1 VNAGGLGRPAQHA
14 LVVLAIVLAVG
25 ALHLARSA
33 VVPVLFAVFLAVLLS
48 PGVAAL
54 ARWRVPR
61 ALAAAIVIAALVAAV
76 ALALNAT
83 WRPARAWLDAA
94 PATMRMLERKLQPV
108 TRIIAK
114 VESVSEQAG
123 RVADPAVAVDAAG
136 PTATSGAAD
145 KSTMRITT
153 EWLIASVTMLMV
165 VYFLLAGGPPLLVR
179 LEALRGGATGTRLLQ
194 LASVISSDLGRYFAT
209 VTLSN
214 LLLGIGT
221 TVTMHW
227 LGMPNAL
234 LWGAVAFLLNYVPY
248 AGSATTFVL
257 LTAVALVSFDG
268 LGRAFAVAGT
278 YLLLTTIEG
287 QIVQPILVGRRLDVH
302 PLVVLL
308 SLWFGGW
315 LWGVAG
321 VALAM
326 PLVVTAKAL
335 AIELLAGGAESGSAP
350 KDPSTVRSRAM
361 EIFARSP
368 ARQRR
373 PEEERR

>member
-1 VNAGGLGRPAQHA
+1 VNTASLGQSARYA
-14 LVVLAIVLAVG
+14 LVVIATVLALG
-25 ALHLARSA
+25 GLHLARSA
-33 VVPVLFAVFLAVLLS
+33 VVPVLFAIFLAVLLS
-48 PGVAAL
+48 PAVAGL

-61 ALAAAIVIAALVAAV
+61 AIAAAIVISALVAAI

-94 PATMRMLERKLQPV
+94 PATMRVLERKLQPV
-108 TRIIAK
+108 TRVIAK

-123 RVADPAVAVDAAG
+123 RVADPAASVDVAAPSA
-136 PTATSGAAD
+136 PAGAAD
-145 KSTMRITT
+145 KSTMQNTT
-153 EWLIASVTMLMV
+153 EWLIASVTMLIV
-165 VYFLLAGGPPLLVR
+165 AYFLLAGGPSLLVR
-179 LEALRGGATGTRLLQ
+179 LEVLRGRAAGTRLLE
-194 LASVISSDLGRYFAT
+194 LASAISSDLGRYFAT

-221 TVTMHW
+221 AATMHW

-257 LTAVALVSFDG
+257 LTAVAIVSFDG
-268 LGRAFAVAGT
+268 LSPAFAVAGS
-278 YLLLTTIEG
+278 YLVLTTFEG
-287 QIVQPILVGRRLDVH
+287 QILQPILVGRRLDVH

-335 AIELLAGGAESGSAP
+335 AIELAASGQDSATASR
-350 KDPSTVRSRAM
+350 DLSTMRSRAL
-361 EIFARSP
+361 EVLTP
-368 ARQRR
+368 ARHRSQT
-373 PEEERR
+373 ERR

>member
-1 VNAGGLGRPAQHA
+1 MTAAGPGRPAQHA
-14 LVVLAIVLAVG
+14 LAVIATVLAVG

-33 VVPVLFAVFLAVLLS
+33 VVPVLFAVFLALLLS
-48 PGVAAL
+48 PAVAGL
-54 ARWRVPR
+54 TRWRVPR
-61 ALAAAIVIAALVAAV
+61 AIGAALVIAALVAAV

-83 WRPARAWLDAA
+83 WRPARGWLDAA
-94 PATMRMLERKLQPV
+94 PATMRTLERKLRPV
-108 TRIIAK
+108 TRVLAK

-136 PTATSGAAD
+136 PRTAAGAAD
-145 KSTMRITT
+145 KSTMRNTT
-153 EWLIASVTMLMV
+153 EWLVASVTVLIV
-165 VYFLLAGGPPLLVR
+165 AYFLLAGGPPLLVR
-179 LEALRGGATGTRLLQ
+179 LEALRSGATGTRLLQ
-194 LASVISSDLGRYFAT
+194 VATAISSDLGRYFAT

-221 TVTMHW
+221 ALTMHW

-268 LGRAFAVAGT
+268 LSRAFAVAGT
-278 YLLLTTIEG
+278 YLVLTTIEG
-287 QIVQPILVGRRLDVH
+287 QILQPILVGRRLDVH

-335 AIELLAGGAESGSAP
+335 AMELTAARVESGAPARDVSTMRSRALELLARGA
-350 KDPSTVRSRAM
+350 
-361 EIFARSP
+361 ARH
-368 ARQRR
+368 RR
-373 PEEERR
+373 PETERR

>member
-1 VNAGGLGRPAQHA
+1 VNTPALGRSAQHA
-14 LVVLAIVLAVG
+14 LVVIAAVLAVS

-33 VVPVLFAVFLAVLLS
+33 VVPVLFAVFLALLLS
-48 PGVAAL
+48 PAVAVL
-54 ARWRVPR
+54 TRLRISR
-61 ALAAAIVIAALVAAV
+61 AVAAAIVVAALVAAV

-83 WRPARAWLDAA
+83 WRPARDWLDAA
-94 PATMRMLERKLQPV
+94 PATMRVLERKLRPV
-108 TRIIAK
+108 TRVIAK
-114 VESVSEQAG
+114 VESVSQQAG
-123 RVADPAVAVDAAG
+123 RVADPAVAVDDAA
-136 PTATSGAAD
+136 PSAPAGAAD
-145 KSTMRITT
+145 KSAMQNTT
-153 EWLIASVTMLMV
+153 EWLIASVTMLIV
-165 VYFLLAGGPPLLVR
+165 AYFLLAGGPALLVR

-221 TVTMHW
+221 AATMHW

-268 LGRAFAVAGT
+268 LGRALAVAGT

-302 PLVVLL
+302 PLIVLL

-335 AIELLAGGAESGSAP
+335 AIELTATAESAAAP
-350 KDPSTVRSRAM
+350 RDFSTMRSRAQ
-361 EIFARSP
+361 ALLSP
-368 ARQRR
+368 VRHRR
-373 PEEERR
+373 PQTERR

>member
-1 VNAGGLGRPAQHA
+1 VVIAT
-14 LVVLAIVLAVG
+14 VLALG
-25 ALHLARSA
+25 GLHLARSA
-33 VVPVLFAVFLAVLLS
+33 VVPVLFAMFLALLLS
-48 PGVAAL
+48 PAVAAL

-61 ALAAAIVIAALVAAV
+61 AVAAAIVVAALVAAV

-83 WRPARAWLDAA
+83 WPPARAWLDAA
-94 PATMRMLERKLQPV
+94 PATMRVLERKLQPV

-123 RVADPAVAVDAAG
+123 RVADPALTVDAAA
-136 PTATSGAAD
+136 PSAPPGAAD
-145 KSTMRITT
+145 KSAMQNTT
-153 EWLIASVTMLMV
+153 EWLIASVTMLIV
-165 VYFLLAGGPPLLVR
+165 AYFLLAAGPSLLVR

-194 LASVISSDLGRYFAT
+194 IASVISSDLGRYFAT

-221 TVTMHW
+221 AATMHW

-268 LGRAFAVAGT
+268 LTRAFAVAGT
-278 YLLLTTIEG
+278 YLVLTTIEG
-287 QIVQPILVGRRLDVH
+287 QILQPILVGRRLDVH

-335 AIELLAGGAESGSAP
+335 AIELAAAAESASAP
-350 KDPSTVRSRAM
+350 REFTTMRSRAL
-361 EIFARSP
+361 AVLSP